1 MPRLNKGLLPTSW
14 KFCEVPGVPPPGPTP
29 TSLAARSN
37 MAKAKRINM
46 AAQVNLHT
54 TSRTVV
60 RLSIFVDD
68 LQKCVT
74 PVLAELA
81 ARKLDKK
88 VTRLLLFIRAHNETL
103 SIAMRVNDPDCFS
116 LTINN

>member
-1 MPRLNKGLLPTSW
+1 
-14 KFCEVPGVPPPGPTP
+14 
-29 TSLAARSN
+29 

-46 AAQVNLHT
+46 AAQVNRHT
-54 TSRTVV
+54 ISRTVV

-74 PVLAELA
+74 QVLAESA

-88 VTRLLLFIRAHNETL
+88 VTRLLLFIRTHNETPAVV
-103 SIAMRVNDPDCFS
+103 AMRVCNPDCS
-116 LTINN
+116 LFGIHG